1 LPLAVPIAT
10 IAHVELCGRRG
21 EWRLLRRPLFS
32 VLTLEQS
39 LPRGRGPSV
48 SDDGVGGFGGVGAS
62 WRRHF
67 ALDNLSGRMA
77 NISERGTRFPSCQ
90 RALRVRPVV
99 GSNFLMVL
107 MFVPRNSRAH
117 SVN

>member
-1 LPLAVPIAT
+1 MTRGHGAGMSWSRYATSSHDLTLMRRDCLPLAVPIAT

-48 SDDGVGGFGGVGAS
+48 SDDGIGGSGSVGAS
-62 WRRHF
+62 GRRHF
-67 ALDNLSGRMA
+67 PLRHLS
-77 NISERGTRFPSCQ
+77 S
-90 RALRVRPVV
+90 
-99 GSNFLMVL
+99 
-107 MFVPRNSRAH
+107 
-117 SVN
+117 